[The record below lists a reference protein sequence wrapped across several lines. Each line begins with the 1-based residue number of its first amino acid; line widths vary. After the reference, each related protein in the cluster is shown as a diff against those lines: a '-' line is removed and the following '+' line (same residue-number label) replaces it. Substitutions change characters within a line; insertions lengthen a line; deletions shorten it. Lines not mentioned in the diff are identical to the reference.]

1 MSIFQRFTD
10 QAIKVIMLAQE
21 ESRRLGHNFVGTEQ
35 ILLGLS
41 GEGTGVAAKVL
52 KSMGVNLKDARIEV
66 EKIIGRGSGFVA
78 DDTPFTTRAKQVFE
92 LSLEEARQR
101 GHNYIGTEHLLL
113 GLIREGE
120 GVGVRVLENLGAD
133 LARVRTEVI
142 LMLGETVEITAVSD
156 DRRTKMPRWEEIW
169 ADLAQMAADGKIAP
183 DMVQQKKIKPV
194 IEILGSTKS
203 NPQKS
208 SLSKKKAISNPLWRM
223 LERQVI
229 KEQYFLQKLLG
240 EGGYGAVYLA
250 DEVLTKR
257 DKQLEQVAVKLILSD
272 DTTESQLD
280 ELIVTR
286 KLLHPNLTG
295 CFDRGECNL
304 MGADYLY
311 LLMELADFSL
321 EKQLNQGILSQAE
334 TILLVKDIA
343 EALVYLHNQV
353 VVLPNQPKPVTL
365 AHRDL
370 KPGNILRIGN
380 KWKLSDFGLVKIIGS
395 GSVLNTS
402 NLFGTPLYLPPE
414 SYEGKICPAWDVW
427 ALGIV
432 IVEALTGKL
441 PFNGETLQQLQKQVC
456 EQEPDLSGLPQKF
469 EPLVR
474 GCLEKDRH
482 KRWTAKQVLEQIP
495 VSKSGY
501 VLLYNAGLEYEGIY
515 TIQRGEYNQVIIFE
529 EEGGAH
535 RFSSYL
541 EGQGFTNISV
551 EFFEE
556 EDINNFCNCLNFDVE
571 WIASGEEVIFNE
583 NNLSKT
589 QQFYVLLYNVGTE
602 NEGIHTIDTG
612 DRHKV
617 LIFENQEDAHRF
629 SDLLEAQNFPRPSVE
644 SIDVEKI
651 KNFCKELNYDYELI
665 RAGTLAIPPEGNVEK
680 LAFETKQE
688 NNSFLDGIIGF
699 WEGIKEVWNGSNELS
714 KSEIFVLE
722 KAPDDSPLPTNRSE
736 AKILKLEN
744 WD

>member
-1 MSIFQRFTD
+1 MFERFTEK
-10 QAIKVIMLAQE
+10 AIKVIQLAQE

-35 ILLGLS
+35 IILGLI

-52 KSMGVNLKDARIEV
+52 RSMGVKLKDARIEV

-78 DDTPFTTRAKQVFE
+78 VEIPFTTCAKQVFE

-142 LMLGETVEITAVSD
+142 LMLGETVEVTAVSD

-169 ADLAQMAADGKIAP
+169 ADLTQMATDGKIAP
-183 DMVQQKKIKPV
+183 GVVQQKKIKPV
-194 IEILGSTKS
+194 IEILGSAKNNTQQSNKS
-203 NPQKS
+203 RKR
-208 SLSKKKAISNPLWRM
+208 AISNPLWRM
-223 LERQVI
+223 LKGQVI
-229 KEQYFLQKLLG
+229 NEKYFLQELLG

-250 DEVLTKR
+250 DEVLKKR

-353 VVLPNQPKPVTL
+353 VVLPNQPEPVKL

-495 VSKSGY
+495 VPKSGY

-515 TIQRGEYNQVIIFE
+515 TIQRGDHHQVLIFE
-529 EEGGAH
+529 EQEDAH
-535 RFSSYL
+535 RFISYL

-556 EDINNFCNCLNFDVE
+556 EQINNFCNCLNFDVE

-583 NNLSKT
+583 KNVYKT
-589 QQFYVLLYNVGTE
+589 QQVYVLLNNAGTE
-602 NEGIHTIDTG
+602 NEGIYTMKNG
-612 DRHKV
+612 DRNTV
-617 LIFENQEDAHRF
+617 LMFEDKDDALRFSGILESQKFPRLSGKFVNQEAVKR
-629 SDLLEAQNFPRPSVE
+629 
-644 SIDVEKI
+644 
-651 KNFCKELNYDYELI
+651 FCKEVDFDYKLI
-665 RAGTLAIPPEGNVEK
+665 RAGTLAIPPEGNAEK

-699 WEGIKEVWNGSNELS
+699 WEGIKEVWNGSNEPSES
-714 KSEIFVLE
+714 KLFVLE

-736 AKILKLEN
+736 AKRLKLEN

>member
-1 MSIFQRFTD
+1 MFERFTEK
-10 QAIKVIMLAQE
+10 AIKVIMLAQE
-21 ESRRLGHNFVGTEQ
+21 EARRLGHNFVGTEQ
-35 ILLGLS
+35 ILLGLI

-78 DDTPFTTRAKQVFE
+78 VEIPFTPRVKRVLE
-92 LSLEEARQR
+92 LSLQEARQL
-101 GHNYIGTEHLLL
+101 GHNNIGTEHLLL
-113 GLIREGE
+113 GLIRETE
-120 GVGVRVLENLGAD
+120 GVGVQVLENLGAD
-133 LARVRTEVI
+133 LAKVRTEVI
-142 LMLGETVEITAVSD
+142 LMLGETVEVTAVSD

-169 ADLAQMAADGKIAP
+169 ADLAQMAADGKIDP
-183 DMVQQKKIKPV
+183 DMVQQKKIKSV

-208 SLSKKKAISNPLWRM
+208 SLSKKRPISNPLWRM
-223 LERQVI
+223 LKGQVI
-229 KEQYFLQKLLG
+229 NEKYFLQELLG

-250 DEVLTKR
+250 DEVLIKR
-257 DKQLEQVAVKLILSD
+257 DKQLEQVAIKLILSD

-286 KLLHPNLTG
+286 KLIHPNLTG

-304 MGADYLY
+304 LGADYLY

-321 EKQLNQGILSQAE
+321 EKQLTQEILSQAE

-353 VVLPNQPKPVTL
+353 VVLPNQPEPVTL

-380 KWKLSDFGLVKIIGS
+380 KWKLSDFGLVKIMGS

-414 SYEGKICPAWDVW
+414 SYNGEISPAWDIW

-441 PFNGETLQQLQKQVC
+441 PFNGETLQQLQKQVSDR
-456 EQEPDLSGLPQKF
+456 EPDLSSLPQSF
-469 EPLVR
+469 EPIVR

-482 KRWTAKQVLEQIP
+482 KRWTAKQILEQIP
-495 VSKSGY
+495 VLKSGY
-501 VLLYNAGLEYEGIY
+501 VLLYNVGLEYEGIY
-515 TIQRGEYNQVIIFE
+515 TIQKGDHHQVLIFE
-529 EEGGAH
+529 EEGDVH

-556 EDINNFCNCLNFDVE
+556 EQINNFCNCLNFDVE

-583 NNLSKT
+583 KNVYKT
-589 QQFYVLLYNVGTE
+589 QQVYALLYNAGTE
-602 NEGIHTIDTG
+602 NEGIHMIDTG

-617 LIFENQEDAHRF
+617 LMFENQDDALRF
-629 SDLLEAQNFPRPSVE
+629 SDLLEAQDFPRPSVE
-644 SIDVEKI
+644 SIGVEEI
-651 KNFCKELNYDYELI
+651 KSYCQQFDYDYELI
-665 RAGTLAIPPEGNVEK
+665 PAGTLSIPPEGNAEK
-680 LAFETKQE
+680 LAFKTKQE
-688 NNSFLDGIIGF
+688 NNSFLDKIIGF
-699 WEGIKEVWNGSNELS
+699 LEDIKDVWNGSNES
-714 KSEIFVLE
+714 KVFHLE
-722 KAPDDSPLPTNRSE
+722 EAPQNSPLPTNRSE
-736 AKILKLEN
+736 AKRLKLE
-744 WD
+744 DYD

>member
-1 MSIFQRFTD
+1 MFERFTD
-10 QAIKVIMLAQE
+10 QAIKVLMLAQE

-35 ILLGLS
+35 ILLGLI

-52 KSMGVNLKDARIEV
+52 RSMGVNLKDARIEV
-66 EKIIGRGSGFVA
+66 KKIIGRGSGFVA
-78 DDTPFTTRAKQVFE
+78 VKIPFTPRAKTVLN
-92 LSLEEARQR
+92 LSLEEARQL
-101 GHNYIGTEHLLL
+101 GHHYIRTEHLLL
-113 GLIREGE
+113 GLIQDTE
-120 GVGVRVLENLGAD
+120 GVGVIVLKNLGAD
-133 LARVRTEVI
+133 LAKVRTEVI
-142 LMLGETVEITAVSD
+142 LMSSETVEVTAVSD

-169 ADLAQMAADGKIAP
+169 ADLAQMAADGKIDP
-183 DMVQQKKIKPV
+183 DMVQQKKIKSV

-208 SLSKKKAISNPLWRM
+208 SLSKKRPISNPLWRM
-223 LERQVI
+223 LKGQVI
-229 KEQYFLQKLLG
+229 NEKYFLQELLG

-250 DEVLTKR
+250 DEVLIKR
-257 DKQLEQVAVKLILSD
+257 DKQLEQVAIKLILSD

-286 KLLHPNLTG
+286 KLIHPNLTG

-304 MGADYLY
+304 LGADYLY

-321 EKQLNQGILSQAE
+321 EKQLTQEILSQAE

-353 VVLPNQPKPVTL
+353 VVLPNQPEPVTL

-380 KWKLSDFGLVKIIGS
+380 KWKLSDFGLVKIMGS

-414 SYEGKICPAWDVW
+414 SYNGEISPAWDIW

-441 PFNGETLQQLQKQVC
+441 PFNGETLQQLQKQVSDR
-456 EQEPDLSGLPQKF
+456 EPDLSGLPQSF
-469 EPLVR
+469 EPIVR

-482 KRWTAKQVLEQIP
+482 KRWTAKQILEQIP
-495 VSKSGY
+495 VLKSGY
-501 VLLYNAGLEYEGIY
+501 ILLYNVGLEYEGIY
-515 TIQRGEYNQVIIFE
+515 TIQKGDHHQVLIFE
-529 EEGGAH
+529 EEGDVH

-556 EDINNFCNCLNFDVE
+556 ELINNFCNCLNFDVE
-571 WIASGEEVIFNE
+571 WIPAGRPVIPPKDNAEKTAGKIETQQEYNMVWEATKIIAGAMTNMAVKGVTDFLGGLGQKSDYDRDKIAFTIKQEMTSGNYQVIQGIFNTESGEV
-583 NNLSKT
+583 
-589 QQFYVLLYNVGTE
+589 
-602 NEGIHTIDTG
+602 
-612 DRHKV
+612 
-617 LIFENQEDAHRF
+617 
-629 SDLLEAQNFPRPSVE
+629 
-644 SIDVEKI
+644 IDVEVD
-651 KNFCKELNYDYELI
+651 NYQTD
-665 RAGTLAIPPEGNVEK
+665 ND
-680 LAFETKQE
+680 
-688 NNSFLDGIIGF
+688 NH
-699 WEGIKEVWNGSNELS
+699 
-714 KSEIFVLE
+714 
-722 KAPDDSPLPTNRSE
+722 
-736 AKILKLEN
+736 
-744 WD
+744 

>member
-1 MSIFQRFTD
+1 MFERFTEK
-10 QAIKVIMLAQE
+10 AIKAIMLAQE

-35 ILLGLS
+35 IILGLI

-52 KSMGVNLKDARIEV
+52 RSMGVNLKDTRSEV
-66 EKIIGRGSGFVA
+66 EKIIGRGSGFIA
-78 DDTPFTTRAKQVFE
+78 SDIPFTARAKRVLQ
-92 LSLEEARQR
+92 LSLEEARQL

-113 GLIREGE
+113 GVIREGE

-133 LARVRTEVI
+133 LAKVCTEVI
-142 LMLGETVEITAVSD
+142 LMLGETVEITAVSESA
-156 DRRTKMPRWEEIW
+156 RTKMPRWEEIW
-169 ADLAQMAADGKIAP
+169 ADLAQMAADGKIDP
-183 DMVQQKKIKPV
+183 EVVQQKKIKPV

-208 SLSKKKAISNPLWRM
+208 SQSKKRPISNPLWRM
-223 LERQVI
+223 LKGQVI
-229 KEQYFLQKLLG
+229 NEKYFLQELLG

-250 DEVLTKR
+250 DEVLIKR
-257 DKQLEQVAVKLILSD
+257 DKQLEQVAIKLILSD

-304 MGADYLY
+304 LGADYLY

-321 EKQLNQGILSQAE
+321 EKQLTQGILSQAE
-334 TILLVKDIA
+334 MILLVKDIA

-456 EQEPDLSGLPQKF
+456 DGEPDLSGLPQSF
-469 EPLVR
+469 EPIVR
-474 GCLEKDRH
+474 GCLEKDRQ
-482 KRWTAKQVLEQIP
+482 KRWTAKQILEQIP
-495 VSKSGY
+495 VPKSGY
-501 VLLYNAGLEYEGIY
+501 VLLYNVGLEYEGIY
-515 TIQRGEYNQVIIFE
+515 TIQRGDRNQVIIFE
-529 EEGGAH
+529 DQTDAA
-535 RFSSYL
+535 RFSVGLDEKEYH
-541 EGQGFTNISV
+541 NIRIES
-551 EFFEE
+551 FAEE
-556 EDINNFCNCLNFDVE
+556 EINSFCQLLNFDVE
-571 WIASGEEVIFNE
+571 WIPAGRPVISPKDNAEKNAGKIETQQEYNMVWEATKIIAGAMTNMAVKGVTDFLDGLGKSNYDRAVDDLKDFLDGQKSDYDRDKIAFTIKQEMTSGNYQVIQGIFN
-583 NNLSKT
+583 
-589 QQFYVLLYNVGTE
+589 TE
-602 NEGIHTIDTG
+602 TG
-612 DRHKV
+612 EV
-617 LIFENQEDAHRF
+617 
-629 SDLLEAQNFPRPSVE
+629 
-644 SIDVEKI
+644 IDVEVD
-651 KNFCKELNYDYELI
+651 NYQTD
-665 RAGTLAIPPEGNVEK
+665 ND
-680 LAFETKQE
+680 
-688 NNSFLDGIIGF
+688 NH
-699 WEGIKEVWNGSNELS
+699 
-714 KSEIFVLE
+714 
-722 KAPDDSPLPTNRSE
+722 
-736 AKILKLEN
+736 
-744 WD
+744 